1 MKKLLLLLS
10 LILLSAQISL
20 AAGYCPTNDEVQLK
34 MRQFQMRSIKNLD
47 TRVPIEQVEALNN
60 EMMQYQASL
69 VPNCVHYF
77 QVTQNPS
84 CNRLTTLATGYMLL
98 DKNKQLA
105 AKGKI
110 LNVTRPYQ
118 NACPTEYMTLEMF
131 LK

>member
-10 LILLSAQISL
+10 LILLSSQVSL

-47 TRVPIEQVEALNN
+47 TTVSLEQVEALNN

-77 QVTQNPS
+77 QVTHNPT

-98 DKNKQLA
+98 DKNKQLV
-105 AKGKI
+105 AKGEI
-110 LNVTRPYQ
+110 LNVVRPYQ
-118 NACPTEYMTLEMF
+118 NACQAEYMTLELF

>member
-20 AAGYCPTNDEVQLK
+20 AAGYCPTNDEVQVK

-69 VPNCVHYF
+69 VPNCIHYF
-77 QVTQNPS
+77 QVTKNPS

-110 LNVTRPYQ
+110 LNVAKSYQ
-118 NACPTEYMTLEMF
+118 NVCPAEYMTLEM
-131 LK
+131 LIK